1 MLLIGQIYLESPQ
14 QTGNVDWLEHSMHIN
29 TTAIRGQIG
38 QVQALKPAR
47 AGTVLVQEIRYFLW
61 EVAENLQ
68 ASKAHLS
75 CAHHI
80 LPHQGPPANVVITTA
95 SKLVRNFTP
104 PHGPSPDVAPD
115 AQTSRNV
122 HTLVQS
128 PCHAPPPIRT

>member
-14 QTGNVDWLEHSMHIN
+14 QTGNVNWLEHSMHIN

-47 AGTVLVQEIRYFLW
+47 AGTVLVQEICYFLW

-75 CAHHI
+75 CADHI
-80 LPHQGPPANVVITTA
+80 LPHQGTPSNIIFTPAPKI
-95 SKLVRNFTP
+95 VRNFTP
-104 PHGPSPDVAPD
+104 PHGPSPDVAAD
-115 AQTSRNV
+115 S
-122 HTLVQS
+122 
-128 PCHAPPPIRT
+128 

>member
-47 AGTVLVQEIRYFLW
+47 AGTVLVQEIRDFLW

-68 ASKAHLS
+68 ASKAGHGGS
-75 CAHHI
+75 GPGRSA
-80 LPHQGPPANVVITTA
+80 LPGRAWPLTVQ
-95 SKLVRNFTP
+95 
-104 PHGPSPDVAPD
+104 VAATVTVAVP
-115 AQTSRNV
+115 
-122 HTLVQS
+122 L
-128 PCHAPPPIRT
+128 

>member
-47 AGTVLVQEIRYFLW
+47 AGTVLVQEIRDFLW

-95 SKLVRNFTP
+95 FPKLNI
-104 PHGPSPDVAPD
+104 
-115 AQTSRNV
+115 
-122 HTLVQS
+122 
-128 PCHAPPPIRT
+128 CH